1 MNKTNVY
8 EDDDG
13 KYDKIIDFLE
23 EKERK
28 EANSSFILLE
38 LNGTLGLAK
47 GKLIEILIPF
57 FLLYLQ
63 QLLSI
68 YSPSL
73 IILTI

>member
-28 EANSSFILLE
+28 EAKQELE
-38 LNGTLGLAK
+38 KEQQACFFVFVLA
-47 GKLIEILIPF
+47 
-57 FLLYLQ
+57 
-63 QLLSI
+63 
-68 YSPSL
+68 
-73 IILTI
+73 